1 MLLLDWGEVSGGS
14 LSSWWRGTKSEWG
27 EASEEE
33 SEPEGELMSKTA
45 CRAHEVDGIGTV
57 AMASGY
63 VAGRVWKGVVVD
75 MVVIVGVGRGE
86 VEEDEV
92 VVEENRVLGVVG
104 GEVVVVKVVVVME
117 VVGDGVVGGEVAV
130 VGIVEVVVVM
140 GVVGVGVVG
149 GEVVGVGRL
158 DMVMDN
164 GGGLH
169 LREVVGVVGVGVV
182 G

>member
-92 VVEENRVLGVVG
+92 VVARVVEVEVIEVVVEENRVLGVVG
-104 GEVVVVKVVVVME
+104 GEVVVV
-117 VVGDGVVGGEVAV
+117 
-130 VGIVEVVVVM
+130 
-140 GVVGVGVVG
+140 
-149 GEVVGVGRL
+149 
-158 DMVMDN
+158 
-164 GGGLH
+164 
-169 LREVVGVVGVGVV
+169 
-182 G
+182 